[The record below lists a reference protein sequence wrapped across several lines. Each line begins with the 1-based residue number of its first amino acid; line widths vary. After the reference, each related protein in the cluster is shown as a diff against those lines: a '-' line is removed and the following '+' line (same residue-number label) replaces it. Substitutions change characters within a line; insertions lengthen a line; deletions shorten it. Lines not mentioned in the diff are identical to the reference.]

1 MATSPF
7 YLQGIGMAT
16 YPKSLK
22 GDVDTP
28 PLSLK
33 SKGDGMATSSFHLK
47 GMGMATYPN
56 SLKGDT
62 DEHPSIVS
70 KRKGN
75 GMATSSF
82 LGMGGWAEDG
92 TAVWEAPGIGQ
103 SP

>member
-33 SKGDGMATSSFHLK
+33 RKGDGMATSPSHLK
-47 GMGMATYPN
+47 ENGDGMDT
-56 SLKGDT
+56 SLLSKG
-62 DEHPSIVS
+62 E
-70 KRKGN
+70 
-75 GMATSSF
+75 
-82 LGMGGWAEDG
+82 W
-92 TAVWEAPGIGQ
+92 
-103 SP
+103 